1 MSIIS
6 CINERRSIRSYKDE
20 PIDEK
25 TINKLLELGTKAAT
39 GSAMEPWGFV
49 VIQDK
54 EEINKLSDEIKK
66 YLIENFDKF
75 PYLQK
80 YKNWVENPKYNVFYD
95 AGTLLIIYGNTDSHW
110 NVYDC
115 SLVAGNIMLGAYE
128 MGIGSCWI
136 GFGEYMLNTK
146 EFKKKYGVPENF
158 QVVSPL
164 TLGYMKIKPK
174 PPVRKAPII
183 FNKR

>member
-1 MSIIS
+1 M
-6 CINERRSIRSYKDE
+6 
-20 PIDEK
+20 
-25 TINKLLELGTKAAT
+25 
-39 GSAMEPWGFV
+39 
-49 VIQDK
+49 
-54 EEINKLSDEIKK
+54 
-66 YLIENFDKF
+66 
-75 PYLQK
+75 
-80 YKNWVENPKYNVFYD
+80 
-95 AGTLLIIYGNTDSHW
+95 IIYGNTDSHW

-158 QVVSPL
+158 QVVCPL